1 MPSQADPVT
10 TDLPS
15 PAQTRAFRRLMKVVL
30 LVGSIAVFLIAAF
43 MAGVAGLIPLGLL
56 LALIAEPDGASGG
69 RRVAGTKRNLAL
81 AAVTFFAILYF
92 SVAYTVLGQ
101 ASLTTLGGIALV
113 LPLAMQERV
122 GPSGRVRRVVLT
134 RRSLVLAN
142 LAVLTFFALY
152 RTDLVLGFLGICLVL
167 PFALAASRAWAF
179 RRGFVELGLLHH
191 PAQKDL
197 RPHLWQVVNIWVCCG
212 LLGGLLAAGA
222 GMNVVRIFLSTSATG
237 ARVLLWL
244 CFGGLILLAA
254 LALTPGWPVRLATN
268 VAVALL
274 SGYLVVQLATVT
286 MEPRNPVV
294 LDSPLSGE
302 WYVFNAGRV
311 PLVNGHS
318 GNEGD
323 AVDFIRLGANGRSH
337 TGGRGASLAAY
348 SSFGLPVLAPADG
361 RVVVVVD
368 GYADNQPG
376 TNGDISNHM
385 VVDIGGGLYV
395 VMAHLEQ
402 GSAEVGEGDLVK
414 SGQPVAAVGNNGH
427 SSQPH
432 LHMHVQRRPSVAG
445 NWEGPTLPAVFRN
458 VEITRGSVWPQPE
471 QRELRSGDQ
480 IRRLAS

>member
-1 MPSQADPVT
+1 
-10 TDLPS
+10 
-15 PAQTRAFRRLMKVVL
+15 MKIVL
-30 LVGSIAVFLIAAF
+30 IVGSIAISLIAAF
-43 MAGVAGLIPLGLL
+43 TVGVVGLIPLGLL
-56 LALIAEPDGASGG
+56 LALIAEPDGGPDG
-69 RRVAGTKRNLAL
+69 RVVAATQRNLAL
-81 AAVTFFAILYF
+81 AIAMFAAILYF
-92 SVAYTVLGQ
+92 SMAYTVLGQ
-101 ASLTTLGGIALV
+101 ASLTALGGIALV
-113 LPLAMQERV
+113 LPFAMQERA
-122 GPSGRVRRVVLT
+122 GPSDRVRRVVLT

-142 LAVLTFFALY
+142 LAVLTFLALY
-152 RTDLVLGFLGICLVL
+152 RTDLVLGFLATCLIL
-167 PFALAASRAWAF
+167 PLGLAASRVWAF
-179 RRGFVELGLLHH
+179 RRGSVELGLLHH
-191 PAQKDL
+191 PTQGEL

-212 LLGGLLAAGA
+212 LLGGLLSAGA
-222 GMNVVRIFLSTSATG
+222 GMNVMRIFLSTSATG
-237 ARVLLWL
+237 ARVLLSL

-254 LALTPGWPVRLATN
+254 LALTPGRPVRLATN

-286 MEPRNPVV
+286 MEPGNPVV

-302 WYVFNAGRV
+302 WYVFNAGRI

-337 TGGRGASLAAY
+337 TGGRGSSLAAY
-348 SSFGLPVLAPADG
+348 TSFGLPVLAPADG

-376 TNGDISNHM
+376 TNGDIANHM
-385 VVDIGGGLYV
+385 VVDIGSGRYV

-427 SSQPH
+427 STQPH

-445 NWEGPTLPAVFRN
+445 SWEGPTLPTVFRN
-458 VEITRGSVWPQPE
+458 IEISRGSVWPQPE
-471 QRELRSGDQ
+471 PRELRSGDL
-480 IRRLAS
+480 IRRLGS

>member
-1 MPSQADPVT
+1 MPSQADPLT
-10 TDLPS
+10 TNLPS
-15 PAQTRAFRRLMKVVL
+15 DDVSPDRSGKTRIVL
-30 LVGSIAVFLIAAF
+30 IVLSIAVFSTAAF
-43 MAGVAGLIPLGLL
+43 TAGVLGLIPLGIL
-56 LALIAEPDGASGG
+56 LALIAGPDGDPNG
-69 RRVAGTKRNLAL
+69 RVVATTRRNLAP
-81 AAVTFFAILYF
+81 AIAMFTAILCF
-92 SVAYTVLGQ
+92 WMGYTVIGQ
-101 ASLTTLGGIALV
+101 MSLTLLGGIALV
-113 LPLAMQERV
+113 LPFAMQERA
-122 GPSGRVRRVVLT
+122 GSAGGVRRVVLT

-142 LAVLTFFALY
+142 WAVLIFLALY
-152 RTDLVLGFLGICLVL
+152 RTDLVLGFLAICLVL
-167 PFALAASRAWAF
+167 PFALAGSRVWAF
-179 RRGFVELGLLHH
+179 RRGSVELGLGHH
-191 PAQKDL
+191 PARTEL

-212 LLGGLLAAGA
+212 LLGGLLSAGA
-222 GMNVVRIFLSTSATG
+222 GMNVMRIFLSTSATG
-237 ARVLLWL
+237 ARVLLSL

-254 LALTPGWPVRLATN
+254 LALTPGRPVRLATN

-274 SGYLVVQLATVT
+274 SGYMVVQLATVT
-286 MEPRNPVV
+286 MEPGNPVV

-302 WYVFNAGRV
+302 WFVFNAGRI

-323 AVDFIRLGANGRSH
+323 AVDFIRLGVNGRSH

-385 VVDIGGGLYV
+385 VVDIGGGRYV

-402 GSAEVGEGDLVK
+402 GSAEVGVGDLVK

-445 NWEGPTLPAVFRN
+445 TWEGPTLPTVFRN
-458 VEITRGSVWPQPE
+458 VEISRGSVWPQPE
-471 QRELRSGDQ
+471 QRELRSGDL